1 MELRI
6 FLSEMQK
13 RHLRSCPLHNVDE
26 NSREIELSLGQLGC
40 LAFAVVLDESIAM
53 DLSCFASLTAIG
65 ARSLW
70 DHCFPGRTPSAKT
83 TMKEN
88 Q

>member
-40 LAFAVVLDESIAM
+40 LAFAVVWMSPLPWTFLALHPYQPLARGLSGIIASPNA
-53 DLSCFASLTAIG
+53 LHPQKL
-65 ARSLW
+65 
-70 DHCFPGRTPSAKT
+70 
-83 TMKEN
+83 